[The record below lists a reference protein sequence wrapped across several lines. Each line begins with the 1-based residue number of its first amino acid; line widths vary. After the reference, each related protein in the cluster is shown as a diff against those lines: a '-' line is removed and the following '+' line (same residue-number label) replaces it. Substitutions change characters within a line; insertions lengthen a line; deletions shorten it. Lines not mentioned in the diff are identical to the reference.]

1 MAAEWVARQGSGEN
15 VHQAMLS
22 SGGRVNAS
30 NCRSLWE
37 GVVGGVPATV
47 DDVEDGPN
55 GYLVRNSVMESFTQ
69 HNPVRHTTPDHARP
83 RQTTPDHARPRQAMP
98 HHATPCQATSP
109 WPFRRAESSSRPF
122 PRPPRMR
129 LPTRRLLTRRVST
142 AADNDID
149 VLRTTAAAV
158 PLGGRRGGSRDA
170 LPRLQP
176 AGDHAR
182 RLHHST
188 VKVAVLARP
197 DRATTGS
204 SDCI

>member
-69 HNPVRHTTPDHARP
+69 HNPVR
-83 RQTTPDHARPRQAMP
+83 QTTPDHVRPCQSMP
-98 HHATPCQATSP
+98 HHAK
-109 WPFRRAESSSRPF
+109 RRARA
-122 PRPPRMR
+122 
-129 LPTRRLLTRRVST
+129 LST
-142 AADNDID
+142 
-149 VLRTTAAAV
+149 
-158 PLGGRRGGSRDA
+158 G
-170 LPRLQP
+170 
-176 AGDHAR
+176 
-182 RLHHST
+182 
-188 VKVAVLARP
+188 
-197 DRATTGS
+197 
-204 SDCI
+204 

>member
-1 MAAEWVARQGSGEN
+1 VPDDEMAAEWVARQGSGEN

-83 RQTTPDHARPRQAMP
+83 RQTTPGHARPCHTRP
-98 HHATPCQATSP
+98 HHAK
-109 WPFRRAESSSRPF
+109 RRAPGPFDGQSRAPDPSLARRGCACPRVASSRVAS
-122 PRPPRMR
+122 PP
-129 LPTRRLLTRRVST
+129 LPTMTSMFFERPQRPCLSADDVEGLATLYPDCSPQAITRVVCIT
-142 AADNDID
+142 A
-149 VLRTTAAAV
+149 RSKW
-158 PLGGRRGGSRDA
+158 PS
-170 LPRLQP
+170 
-176 AGDHAR
+176 
-182 RLHHST
+182 
-188 VKVAVLARP
+188 
-197 DRATTGS
+197 
-204 SDCI
+204 

>member
-83 RQTTPDHARPRQAMP
+83 RQATPG
-98 HHATPCQATSP
+98 HATPCHTMPSDEPLALSTG
-109 WPFRRAESSSRPF
+109 RVE
-122 PRPPRMR
+122 
-129 LPTRRLLTRRVST
+129 LPTLPSP
-142 AADNDID
+142 AAD
-149 VLRTTAAAV
+149 A
-158 PLGGRRGGSRDA
+158 
-170 LPRLQP
+170 P
-176 AGDHAR
+176 AHASPPHAS
-182 RLHHST
+182 RLH
-188 VKVAVLARP
+188 RC
-197 DRATTGS
+197 RQ
-204 SDCI
+204 